1 MITSLDS
8 NVRLT
13 LEEIGVKSVGLPL
26 EIRIILCWMLNSPTI
41 YEWPEI
47 IIRIWKTQS
56 IS

>member
-47 IIRIWKTQS
+47 IKRIWKTQS